1 MIRMVASIFAL
12 ILLAPGYAHAAK
24 VGAPYSCP
32 RPADQYGA
40 RYQIMTGV
48 YQSRQKTPGGGTV
61 VTITVDRAS
70 PMSVP
75 VTGAV
80 FDATG
85 KVTAGTRVT
94 LVGYVGAS
102 ASGAQPPFSCIE
114 LAP

>member
-1 MIRMVASIFAL
+1 MCRTAALSFA
-12 ILLAPGYAHAAK
+12 IVLLASQCLYAAA
-24 VGAPYSCP
+24 GAPGSCP
-32 RPADQYGA
+32 RPADQYGP

-61 VTITVDRAS
+61 VTIMVDRAS

-75 VTGAV
+75 VTGGV
-80 FDATG
+80 FDAAG
-85 KVTAGTRVT
+85 KLTVGTRVT

-102 ASGAQPPFSCIE
+102 TSGAQPPFSCIE